1 MWSIGVIIYILLCGY
16 PPFQSE
22 VRGPNLSQ
30 RMEERILAGDF
41 VFHDRHWRGISPE
54 AKEVC
59 CSIARPLLGSRSPS
73 LLSTPTP
80 FVSISRRLSC
90 SFRHHFHDHFP
101 VSCSFF
107 ALMPRLSVDYCVW
120 ILPSA

>member
-54 AKEVC
+54 AKEVR
-59 CSIARPLLGSRSPS
+59 CSIARPLLGRGS
-73 LLSTPTP
+73 LTLTLTLTPP
-80 FVSISRRLSC
+80 
-90 SFRHHFHDHFP
+90 
-101 VSCSFF
+101 
-107 ALMPRLSVDYCVW
+107 W
-120 ILPSA
+120 EGKLP